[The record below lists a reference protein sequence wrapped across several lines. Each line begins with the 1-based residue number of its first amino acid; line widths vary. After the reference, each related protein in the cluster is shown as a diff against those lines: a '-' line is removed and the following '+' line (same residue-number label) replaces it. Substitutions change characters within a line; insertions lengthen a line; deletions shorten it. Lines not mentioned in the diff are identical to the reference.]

1 MTSDTIEDGRLA
13 DASNVLVLAPLTPAG
28 NSAFLELITATS
40 APAETNVVA
49 ITYTQPPDTW
59 IEDWKSQIGELPGAL
74 AFTHANGAEVTNEI
88 ESSSV
93 SDDTSITVSKVDPR
107 EPMDIIA
114 PVTESLTRWRN
125 NDRQTVVSVQ
135 TLTLLLEYVDFD
147 TAFRYLHILTHRVQN
162 DAIGFYQMDP
172 EVHDVETINT
182 LKPLFDAVVE
192 FEDGEWRVAETF
204 AESERASTDSHA
216 QRHDTS
222 ETEAEPESGDQGVLG
237 AISGVLERF
246 SGFGGSGDATAST
259 ADEPTEPTEA
269 TETAETSGPETA
281 AEPDTP
287 SEAVDGGASTDTAG
301 DDSAGAEPGP
311 DPGPESDSVSD
322 ADVTEPE
329 TSESEI
335 EQIPDEA
342 MMTDEDLICQLL
354 TKYGGRMKQ
363 TDVTE
368 ETTWSKSTV
377 SRKLS
382 AMEEK
387 GVITRV
393 QVGRGNLV
401 FLAGYE
407 PESAKSPF
415 LQEKS
420 D

>member
-1 MTSDTIEDGRLA
+1 MTSDKIEDGRLA

-93 SDDTSITVSKVDPR
+93 RDNTSITVSKVNPR

-147 TAFRYLHILTHRVQN
+147 TAFRYLHILTHRVQD

-172 EVHDVETINT
+172 DVHDEETINT

-192 FEDGEWRVAETF
+192 VEDGEWRVAETF
-204 AESERASTDSHA
+204 AENERVSTDDHA

-222 ETEAEPESGDQGVLG
+222 EAEAELESEEQGVLG

-246 SGFGGSGDATAST
+246 SGFGGSDDTTAPTAS
-259 ADEPTEPTEA
+259 EPTETTDAAGSSPSSEPTD
-269 TETAETSGPETA
+269 S
-281 AEPDTP
+281 P
-287 SEAVDGGASTDTAG
+287 SESVDADAEAEADAAASLDTTADPPARADGEPESVSVADTDVDGL
-301 DDSAGAEPGP
+301 
-311 DPGPESDSVSD
+311 
-322 ADVTEPE
+322 E
-329 TSESEI
+329 TNEAEI

-363 TDVTE
+363 TDVTD

-387 GVITRV
+387 GIITRV

-415 LQEKS
+415 LQEET